1 MRDVIVSDD
10 QFHGKRN
17 IFPPAAAYTN
27 QPSPYTDHAAPHRGH
42 GGGQHHNVYNPR
54 PGHHNLV
61 VRDSNQQL
69 TDINDDKPE
78 PEYQDYY
85 GESENNLNKIQ
96 LSSVSR

>member
-17 IFPPAAAYTN
+17 IFPPAAPYTN
-27 QPSPYTDHAAPHRGH
+27 QPSPYTDHAAPHRGQSAP
-42 GGGQHHNVYNPR
+42 QHHNVYNPR

-69 TDINDDKPE
+69 ADFNDDNSE

-85 GESENNLNKIQ
+85 GESDNEWQ
-96 LSSVSR
+96 GRE